1 MGIYEQK
8 HTVDGTTFT
17 ADGTVTELRF
27 YEGAATPAVETVAGS
42 PNSELYIYFYST
54 AVVSG
59 TTGKFD
65 LKFYTDLA
73 SAQAA
78 AAVATRVIAM
88 ETVRAAS
95 AHADC
100 AATVGYSVAGAYD
113 LKAIAVADAVVCVS
127 IVTKAVGVAPH
138 LNVLFF

>member
-65 LKFYTDLA
+65 LQFDNDF
-73 SAQAA
+73 AA
-78 AAVATRVIAM
+78 AQIATAARVTAM
-88 ETVRAAS
+88 ETPKAAP
-95 AHADC
+95 AHNDC